1 MPEHKAEYESVDI
14 SPNESADDER
24 LDGHADS
31 RAESPADDEA
41 YSDVNSDAHDDVYDY
56 VVVGGG
62 TAGSVIASRLTEDPD
77 VTVAVIEGGPSD
89 VGRDDVL
96 TLRRWMGLLGGEL
109 DYDYPTTEQPR
120 GNSHIRH
127 SRARVLGGCSSHN
140 TLIAFKPLPS
150 DWDEWAAAGAEGWDA
165 ATMDPY
171 FSRLRN
177 NVVPVDEA
185 DRNAIARDFV
195 DAAQAALDVP
205 RVEGFNRKPFHE
217 GVGFFDL
224 AYHPENNKRSSA
236 SVAYLHPV
244 MDERPN
250 LSLWLETWAY
260 RLELDAPAAGDG
272 VRASGVW
279 VRTKDGE
286 ERLVRA
292 RREVVVC
299 AGAVDT
305 PRLLLHS
312 GVGPRA
318 DLEALGIP
326 VVHDLPGV
334 GENLLDHPESVIV
347 WETHGPIPENS
358 AMDSDAGLFVRR
370 DAQSEGPD
378 LMFHFY
384 QIPFTDNPER
394 LGYERPPH
402 GVSMTPNIPKPRS
415 RGRIYLTS
423 ADPSEKPALDFR
435 YFTDEDDYDGRTLVD
450 GIKIAR
456 QIAAAEP
463 LAGWLKREVCPG
475 PEVATD
481 EEISE
486 YARKVAHTVY
496 HPAGTC
502 RMGAS
507 GDELAVVAPD
517 LKVRGLEGIRIADA
531 SVFPTMPAVN
541 PMIGVLM
548 VGEKCADLLVSAE
561 RGVAR

>member
-1 MPEHKAEYESVDI
+1 MNTTTTHHD
-14 SPNESADDER
+14 NHG
-24 LDGHADS
+24 DGHGHG
-31 RAESPADDEA
+31 REF
-41 YSDVNSDAHDDVYDY
+41 DY
-56 VVVGGG
+56 VIVGGG
-62 TAGSVIASRLTEDPD
+62 TMRSVIASRLTEDPD

-89 VGRDDVL
+89 VDRPDVL

-150 DWDEWAAAGAEGWDA
+150 DWDEWSRAGAEGWHA
-165 ATMDPY
+165 AAMDPY
-171 FSRLRN
+171 FERLLN
-177 NVVPVDEA
+177 NIVPVGEA

-195 DAAQAALDVP
+195 DAARGALGVP
-205 RVEGFNRKPFHE
+205 LVEGFNRKPFHE

-224 AYHPENNKRSSA
+224 AYHPEDNKRSSA

-244 MDERPN
+244 MDDRPN
-250 LSLWLETWAY
+250 LRILLETWAY
-260 RLELDAPAAGDG
+260 RLELDGTRARGVH
-272 VRASGVW
+272 VRAA
-279 VRTKDGE
+279 DGTE
-286 ERLVRA
+286 SLIRA
-292 RREVVVC
+292 RREVLVC

-312 GVGPRA
+312 GIGPAA

-326 VVHDLPGV
+326 VLHDLPGV

-347 WETHGPIPENS
+347 WETDGPIPENS

-370 DAQSEGPD
+370 DPDSPGPD

-394 LGYERPPH
+394 LGYERPAH
-402 GVSMTPNIPKPRS
+402 GVSLTPNIPKPRS
-415 RGRIYLTS
+415 RGRLYLTS
-423 ADPSEKPALDFR
+423 ADPEVKPALDFR
-435 YFTDEDDYDGRTLVD
+435 YFTDEDDYDARTLVD
-450 GIKIAR
+450 GIKLAR
-456 QIAAAEP
+456 KIAAAEP
-463 LAGWLKREVCPG
+463 LAGWLGREVCPG
-475 PEVATD
+475 PEITD
-481 EEISE
+481 DEALSA
-486 YARKVAHTVY
+486 YARSVAHTVY

-502 RMGAS
+502 KMGAAD
-507 GDELAVVAPD
+507 DERAVVGPD
-517 LKVRGLEGIRIADA
+517 LKVRGLDGIRIADA

-548 VGEKCADLLVSAE
+548 VGEKAAELLGGEV
-561 RGVAR
+561 R

>member
-1 MPEHKAEYESVDI
+1 MAMTDRTGSAQPPDTAVTAETAVTAVTAET
-14 SPNESADDER
+14 ADT
-24 LDGHADS
+24 
-31 RAESPADDEA
+31 
-41 YSDVNSDAHDDVYDY
+41 YDY

-62 TAGSVIASRLTEDPD
+62 TAGSVIASRLTENPG

-89 VGRDDVL
+89 VDREDVL

-165 ATMDPY
+165 GSMDPY
-171 FSRLRN
+171 FPRLRN
-177 NVVPVDEA
+177 NVVPVDER

-195 DAAQAALDVP
+195 DAARAALDVP
-205 RVEGFNRKPFHE
+205 RVEGFNRQPFHE

-224 AYHPENNKRSSA
+224 AYHPEDNKRSSA
-236 SVAYLHPV
+236 SVAYLHPFL
-244 MDERPN
+244 DRPN
-250 LSLWLETWAY
+250 LHLLLETWAY
-260 RLELDAPAAGDG
+260 RLELSGTRATG
-272 VRASGVW
+272 VR
-279 VRTKDGE
+279 VRTADGE
-286 ERLVRA
+286 EKLIEARA
-292 RREVVVC
+292 EVVVC

-312 GVGPRA
+312 GIGPRA
-318 DLEALGIP
+318 DLEKLGIP

-347 WETHGPIPENS
+347 WETEGPIPENS

-370 DAQSEGPD
+370 DPAAEGPD

-394 LGYERPPH
+394 LGYERPEH

-415 RGRIYLTS
+415 RGRLYLTS
-423 ADPSEKPALDFR
+423 ADPQVKPALDFR

-450 GIKIAR
+450 GIRIAR
-456 QIAAAEP
+456 RVAAAEP
-463 LAGWLKREVCPG
+463 LSTWLKREVAPG
-475 PEVATD
+475 PEITSD
-481 EEISE
+481 EELSE
-486 YARKVAHTVY
+486 YARKCAHTVY

-502 RMGAS
+502 RMGAAT
-507 GDELAVVAPD
+507 DEQAVVAPD
-517 LKVRGLEGIRIADA
+517 LRIRGLESIRIADA

-548 VGEKCADLLVSAE
+548 VGEKCAELLMGAADE
-561 RGVAR
+561 EKGLNR

>member
-1 MPEHKAEYESVDI
+1 MSHTSHE
-14 SPNESADDER
+14 
-24 LDGHADS
+24 
-31 RAESPADDEA
+31 
-41 YSDVNSDAHDDVYDY
+41 YDY
-56 VVVGGG
+56 VVIGGG
-62 TAGSVIASRLTEDPD
+62 TAGSVIASRLTENPD

-140 TLIAFKPLPS
+140 TLIAFKPLPA
-150 DWDEWAAAGAEGWDA
+150 DWDEWEAAGAKGWGA
-165 ATMDPY
+165 VQMEAY
-171 FSRLRN
+171 FARLLN
-177 NVVPVDEA
+177 NIVPVDEK

-195 DAAQAALDVP
+195 DAAQEALGVP
-205 RVEGFNRKPFHE
+205 RVDGFNKKPFTE

-250 LSLWLETWAY
+250 LTILLETWAY
-260 RLELDAPAAGDG
+260 KLELDGDRVEG
-272 VRASGVW
+272 VH

-286 ERLVRA
+286 EILVKA
-292 RREVVVC
+292 RGEVLLC
-299 AGAVDT
+299 AGAVDS
-305 PRLLLHS
+305 PRLLMHS
-312 GVGPRA
+312 GIGPKA
-318 DLEALGIP
+318 DLEKLGIP
-326 VVHDLPGV
+326 VTHDLPGI

-347 WETHGPIPENS
+347 WETNGPIPENS

-370 DAQSEGPD
+370 DAELAHPD

-394 LGYERPPH
+394 LGYERPEF
-402 GVSMTPNIPKPRS
+402 GVSMTPNIPKPKS
-415 RGRIYLTS
+415 RGRLYLTS
-423 ADPSEKPALDFR
+423 ADPEVKPALDFR
-435 YFTDEDDYDGRTLVD
+435 YFTDEDDYDGKTLVD

-456 QIAAAEP
+456 EIAKTEP
-463 LAGWLKREVCPG
+463 LAGWLKREVAPG
-475 PEVATD
+475 PDVTGD
-481 EEISE
+481 EELGE

-502 RMGAS
+502 KMGAADDPS
-507 GDELAVVAPD
+507 AVVDPE
-517 LKVRGLEGIRIADA
+517 LRIRGLEGIRIADA
-531 SVFPTMPAVN
+531 SVFPTMTTVN

-548 VGEKCADLLVSAE
+548 VGERAAE
-561 RGVAR
+561 LIGGGAK

>member
-1 MPEHKAEYESVDI
+1 MP
-14 SPNESADDER
+14 
-24 LDGHADS
+24 
-31 RAESPADDEA
+31 
-41 YSDVNSDAHDDVYDY
+41 VYDY
-56 VVVGGG
+56 VVIGGG

-89 VGRDDVL
+89 VDREDVL
-96 TLRRWMGLLGGEL
+96 TLRRWLGLLGGDL
-109 DYDYPTTEQPR
+109 DYDYPTVEQPR

-140 TLIAFKPLPS
+140 TLISFKPLPG
-150 DWDEWAAAGAEGWDA
+150 DWNEWAEAGAEGWDA
-165 ATMDPY
+165 ESMDPY
-171 FSRLRN
+171 FARLRN
-177 NVVPVDEA
+177 NIVAVDEK

-195 DAAQAALDVP
+195 EAAGKAADVP

-236 SVAYLHPV
+236 SVAYLHPFL
-244 MDERPN
+244 DRPN
-250 LSLWLETWAY
+250 LHLMLETWAY
-260 RLELDAPAAGDG
+260 RLELEGTRAKG
-272 VRASGVW
+272 VH

-286 ERLVRA
+286 EVYVEA
-292 RREVVVC
+292 AREVLVC

-305 PRLLLHS
+305 PRLLMLS
-312 GVGPRA
+312 GIGPKA

-347 WETHGPIPENS
+347 WETDGPIPENS

-370 DAQSEGPD
+370 DPAANGPD

-394 LGYERPPH
+394 LGYEKPAH

-415 RGRIYLTS
+415 RGRLYLTS
-423 ADPSEKPALDFR
+423 ADPSVKPALDFR
-435 YFTDEDDYDGRTLVD
+435 YFTDEEDYDARTLVD
-450 GIKIAR
+450 GIKLAREIAR
-456 QIAAAEP
+456 TEP

-475 PEVATD
+475 PDVTTD
-481 EEISE
+481 EAISE

-502 RMGAS
+502 RMGAVT
-507 GDELAVVAPD
+507 DETAVVDPQ
-517 LKVRGLEGIRIADA
+517 LRIRGLEGIRIADA

-548 VGEKCADLLVSAE
+548 VGEKCVDLLAQAPEEEVT
-561 RGVAR
+561 R